1 MLHFT
6 VVSGAVTSIHFSPIY
21 MSITLSWSFSWV
33 LFKPKSTLL
42 SLEPIILFYTTQL
55 KSIFFFFF
63 LSSLESVPLL
73 YLFQLQKTLKDKS
86 ERDTHTQKYERYYK
100 YMQSYIYIARSMA
113 YLKIYLKCKWWIVE
127 WKISINPAFP
137 QHLIILANLNY
148 IYIYIYIS
156 AIQKVYIRQGR
167 QKKS

>member
-63 LSSLESVPLL
+63 FQFSGKCSSSLSFSATKNTERQVW
-73 YLFQLQKTLKDKS
+73 
-86 ERDTHTQKYERYYK
+86 ERDTHTKIWKVLQIHAKLHIYSKINGLPENISQVQMMDCWMENK
-100 YMQSYIYIARSMA
+100 CQSS
-113 YLKIYLKCKWWIVE
+113 
-127 WKISINPAFP
+127 ISTALDNFSKFK
-137 QHLIILANLNY
+137 L
-148 IYIYIYIS
+148 YIYIYIS